1 MSKLKEIKGR
11 FITNID
17 LFKDN
22 YVAHLSN
29 PEYEPNLK
37 LYQRDKN
44 NLDQVIK
51 DLFFLRNDMEIK
63 DDTLDKKIKEMFKI
77 IETDKTMHKNLK
89 KELGKLGDGDLA
101 AIKMSE
107 DVDTRYK
114 NLVFTLIVNCLIILI
129 IGRIIYHV
137 VRKDSN

>member
-29 PEYEPNLK
+29 PKYEPNLK

-63 DDTLDKKIKEMFKI
+63 DDTLDKKINEMFKI
-77 IETDKTMHKNLK
+77 IETDKTMHKNLT

-129 IGRIIYHV
+129 IGRIIYNV

>member
-51 DLFFLRNDMEIK
+51 DLFFFAE
-63 DDTLDKKIKEMFKI
+63 
-77 IETDKTMHKNLK
+77 
-89 KELGKLGDGDLA
+89 
-101 AIKMSE
+101 
-107 DVDTRYK
+107 
-114 NLVFTLIVNCLIILI
+114 
-129 IGRIIYHV
+129 
-137 VRKDSN
+137 